1 MEDEPILKID
11 DEEYKIADLSDK
23 AKDLVESL
31 RFTEAELGRAKAMV
45 AVLETARS
53 AYLNDLNNN
62 LPAVG
67 SSGVE
72 LN

>member
-1 MEDEPILKID
+1 
-11 DEEYKIADLSDK
+11 
-23 AKDLVESL
+23 
-31 RFTEAELGRAKAMV
+31 MV

>member
-11 DEEYKIADLSDK
+11 DKEYKIADLSDK

-53 AYLNDLNNN
+53 AYLSDLNNN

-67 SSGVE
+67 NSGLE
-72 LN
+72 LD